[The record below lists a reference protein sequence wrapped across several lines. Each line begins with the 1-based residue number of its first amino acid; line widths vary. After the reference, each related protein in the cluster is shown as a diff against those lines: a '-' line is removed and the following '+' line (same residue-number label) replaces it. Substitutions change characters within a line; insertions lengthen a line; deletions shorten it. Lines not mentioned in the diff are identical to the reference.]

1 MSPKSIGVTRDGH
14 GDVTA
19 AFKRY
24 YMQNLAMEFAED
36 LDQIRNAD
44 DFNDGSMPVL
54 VNALEQGTSIFTA
67 DEQRIVVGK

>member
-1 MSPKSIGVTRDGH
+1 MTDDGH

-36 LDQIRNAD
+36 LDQIRNAE
-44 DFNDGSMPVL
+44 DFNDGSLPVL
-54 VNALEQGTSIFTA
+54 VNALEQGTPIFTT
-67 DEQRIVVGK
+67 DEQRIVLGK